1 MTKQIVTWRQ
11 VVAGVSKT
19 APKGTGLK
27 GILPLAK
34 KEWSL
39 IKAGKHATKMA
50 AQKFNS
56 ATTSK
61 KPKKKSRSRSS
72 NKTAKRKRKR
82 KNNKQ

>member
-1 MTKQIVTWRQ
+1 MGKQVVTWRQ

-50 AQKFNS
+50 AQKIGIS
-56 ATTSK
+56 TTSK
-61 KPKKKSRSRSS
+61 KRKRKSRRRSS
-72 NKTAKRKRKR
+72 KKTAKRKRK
-82 KNNKQ
+82 K

>member
-1 MTKQIVTWRQ
+1 MGKQVVTWRQ

-50 AQKFNS
+50 AQKIGL

-61 KPKKKSRSRSS
+61 KRKRKSKKRSS
-72 NKTAKRKRKR
+72 KKTAKRKRK
-82 KNNKQ
+82 K